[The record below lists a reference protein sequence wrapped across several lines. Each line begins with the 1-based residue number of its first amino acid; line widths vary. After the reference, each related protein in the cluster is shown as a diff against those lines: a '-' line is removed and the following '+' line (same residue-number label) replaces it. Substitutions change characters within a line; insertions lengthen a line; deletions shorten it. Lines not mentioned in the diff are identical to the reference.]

1 MIRRVVAADLPSGF
15 WPHALPQQVSHDL
28 VLQQMVSLQVSW
40 WTAGP
45 HLVHLCPGQL
55 VVQQVES
62 LQVNCLPAIQ
72 PACSIAGGFL
82 WSRCLNGSWCCSRW
96 YQFLKVSCPAGQ
108 APGLQQV
115 STPL

>member
-55 VVQQVES
+55 VLQQVES

-72 PACSIAGGFL
+72 LQPVALQEGLFGLAALTAAGAAAGGIN
-82 WSRCLNGSWCCSRW
+82 S
-96 YQFLKVSCPAGQ
+96 
-108 APGLQQV
+108 
-115 STPL
+115 